1 MATPDEQLVSSQRAL
16 ERAAALLSE
25 GKPLDS
31 AATCGAILAREPRN
45 ATAAHLLG
53 LALKGTGDLAQSEQW
68 LRFSIELEPRHAE
81 FHANLANLLRA
92 QQKYAPAEEAY
103 RAALQLI
110 PEYPSA
116 RRGLALTLDDL
127 GRHAEAEEQCRA
139 VLSRNPSDVEA
150 WTILG
155 MALAHRGLEV
165 EAESAYRRAI
175 SLDPDN
181 AVAHHNLGALLVK
194 LEKPEALA
202 ALETASALGATGYE
216 TAYNKGRAALNEG
229 DLDGAE
235 SGFARA
241 VELQPTNIEAQTTLA
256 RVRYMRGDPGFAR
269 ALVTAVKAN
278 RENVRLQH
286 LLGRLLW
293 RAGQLPEAETFLRDL
308 LNRNSSNANVQ
319 STLSEVLLE
328 QGRLREAETLAL
340 EAAAKRPKQQAVL
353 LNLVTI
359 LLARGAAEDAMPLI
373 EVQLRRDPASQPWL
387 AYEATASRL
396 LGKGRYRELY
406 DYDRFV
412 RVFDLEAP
420 PGWSSMDEFN
430 RALAATLND
439 RHRFSKHPLDQT
451 LRNGTQ
457 TSRSL
462 LTEPDP
468 AVRAILKAFDEP
480 IAEYRRS
487 LGTAADHPLSRWNV
501 GAAQFTGAW
510 SVRLARNGY
519 HVNHFHPDGMLSSAY
534 YVELPEET
542 RDVQAKSGWLKLG
555 EPRYPVPGLVP
566 ERFVQPKP
574 GRLVLFPSYMWHG
587 TNPIY
592 GDQAR
597 LCIAFDVRPD
607 GWGQSA

>member
-1 MATPDEQLVSSQRAL
+1 MSSQQAL
-16 ERAAALLSE
+16 ERAAALLGQ
-25 GKPLDS
+25 GKPVDS
-31 AATCGAILAREPRN
+31 AAVCGAVLAREPRN
-45 ATAAHLLG
+45 AAAAHLLG

-68 LRFSIELEPRHAE
+68 LRFSIELEARRAD

-92 QQKYAPAEEAY
+92 QQKYPLAEEAY
-103 RAALQLI
+103 RTALQLM
-110 PEYPSA
+110 PDYPAA

-127 GRHAEAEEQCRA
+127 GRPAEAEEQCRT
-139 VLSRNPSDVEA
+139 VLARNPSDPEA

-155 MALAHRGLEV
+155 LALAHRGLEV
-165 EAESAYRRAI
+165 EAESAYRHAI
-175 SLDPDN
+175 SIDPGN

-194 LEKPEALA
+194 LERPEALA
-202 ALETASALGATGYE
+202 ALETASSLGATGYE
-216 TAYNKGRAALNEG
+216 TAYNMGRAALTEG

-241 VELQPTNIEAQTTLA
+241 VELQPTNVEAQMTLA

-269 ALVTAVKAN
+269 AVVTAVKAN
-278 RENVRLQH
+278 RDNVRLQH
-286 LLGRLLW
+286 SLGRLLW

-308 LNRNSSNANVQ
+308 LTRNGSNAGVQ
-319 STLSEVLLE
+319 ATLSAVLLE
-328 QGRLREAETLAL
+328 QGRLKEAETLAA
-340 EAAAKRPKQQAVL
+340 EAAVTRPGDQAVL

-359 LLARGAAEDAMPLI
+359 LVARGAAEDAMPLI
-373 EVQLRRDPASQPWL
+373 EVQLQRSPSSQAWL
-387 AYEATASRL
+387 AYEATAARM
-396 LGKGRYRELY
+396 LGKDRYRELY

-420 PGWSSMDEFN
+420 PGWSSMDELN
-430 RALAATLND
+430 RALAAALND
-439 RHRFSKHPLDQT
+439 RHRFSQHPLDQT

-480 IAEYRRS
+480 IEEYRRL
-487 LGTAADHPLSRWNV
+487 LGTSPDHPLSRYNV
-501 GAAQFTGAW
+501 GPAQFTGAW
-510 SVRLARNGY
+510 SVRLQRNGY
-519 HVNHFHPDGMLSSAY
+519 HVNHFHPDGLLSSAY

-542 RDVQAKSGWLKLG
+542 QDQKAKSGWLKFG
-555 EPRYPVPGLVP
+555 EPRYPVRGLVP

-592 GDQAR
+592 GDRTR
-597 LCIAFDVRPD
+597 LCIAFDVRPEK
-607 GWGQSA
+607 GQSA

>member
-1 MATPDEQLVSSQRAL
+1 MSSQQAI
-16 ERAAALLSE
+16 EHAAALLSE
-25 GKPLDS
+25 GKHLDS
-31 AATCGAILAREPRN
+31 AAACGAILAREPRN
-45 ATAAHLLG
+45 AAAAHLMG
-53 LALKGTGDLAQSEQW
+53 LALKGTGDLAQGEQW
-68 LRFSIELEPRHAE
+68 LRFSIQLESKRAE
-81 FHANLANLLRA
+81 FHANLANLLRT
-92 QQKYAPAEEAY
+92 QQKYSAAEEAY
-103 RAALQLI
+103 RTALQLL

-116 RRGLALTLDDL
+116 HRGLALTLDDL
-127 GRHAEAEEQCRA
+127 GRPAEAEAECRTLLA
-139 VLSRNPSDVEA
+139 RDPSDAEA

-175 SLDPDN
+175 SLHPDN
-181 AVAHHNLGALLVK
+181 PVAHHNLGALLVK
-194 LEKPEALA
+194 LERPEALQ

-216 TAYNKGRAALNEG
+216 TAYNLGRAALNEG

-241 VELQPTNIEAQTTLA
+241 VELQPTNVEAQMTLA

-293 RAGQLPEAETFLRDL
+293 RAGQLPEAEAFLRDL
-308 LNRNSSNANVQ
+308 LTRKGPNAGVQ
-319 STLSEVLLE
+319 ATLSAVLLE
-328 QGRLREAETLAL
+328 QGRLKEAETLAL
-340 EAAAKRPKQQAVL
+340 EAAAARPKDQAVL

-359 LLARGAAEDAMPLI
+359 FIARGAAEDAMPLI
-373 EVQLRRDPASQPWL
+373 TVQLLRSPASQAWL

-396 LGKGRYRELY
+396 LGTDRYRELY

-412 RVFDLEAP
+412 RVFDLERR
-420 PGWSSMDEFN
+420 PGWSSMDELN
-430 RALAATLND
+430 RALAATLNN

-462 LTEPDP
+462 LSDPDP

-480 IAEYRRS
+480 IEEYRRS
-487 LGTAADHPLSRWNV
+487 LGAAPDHPLSRWNT

-510 SVRLARNGY
+510 SVRLQRNGY
-519 HVNHFHPDGMLSSAY
+519 HVDHFHPDGMLSSAY
-534 YVELPEET
+534 YVEVPEET
-542 RDVQAKSGWLKLG
+542 QDPVLRSGWIKFG

-592 GDQAR
+592 GPETR
-597 LCIAFDVRPD
+597 LTIAFDMRPER
-607 GWGQSA
+607 WAQSP

>member
-1 MATPDEQLVSSQRAL
+1 MSSQPAI

-25 GKPLDS
+25 GKHLDS
-31 AATCGAILAREPRN
+31 AAVCGAILAREPRN
-45 ATAAHLLG
+45 SAAAHLMG
-53 LALKGTGDLAQSEQW
+53 LALKGTGDLAQGEQW
-68 LRFSIELEPRHAE
+68 LRFSIQLEPQRAE

-92 QQKYAPAEEAY
+92 QRNYSAAVEAY
-103 RAALQLI
+103 RTALQLL

-127 GRHAEAEEQCRA
+127 GRPAEAEAECRTLLA
-139 VLSRNPSDVEA
+139 RDPSDAEA

-165 EAESAYRRAI
+165 EAESAYRHAI

-181 AVAHHNLGALLVK
+181 PVAHHNLGALLVK
-194 LEKPEALA
+194 LERPEALA
-202 ALETASALGATGYE
+202 ALETASQLGASGYE
-216 TAYNKGRAALNEG
+216 TAYNLGRAALNEG

-241 VELQPTNIEAQTTLA
+241 VELQPTNIEAQMTLA

-278 RENVRLQH
+278 RANVRLQH

-293 RAGQLPEAETFLRDL
+293 RAGQLPEAEAFLRDL
-308 LNRNSSNANVQ
+308 LTRKGPTAGVQ
-319 STLSEVLLE
+319 VTLSALLLE
-328 QGRLREAETLAL
+328 QGRLKEAETLAL
-340 EAAAKRPKQQAVL
+340 EAATARPKDQAVL
-353 LNLVTI
+353 LNLVAI
-359 LLARGAAEDAMPLI
+359 FIARGVAEDAMPLI
-373 EVQLRRDPASQPWL
+373 TMQLGRSPASQAWL

-396 LGKGRYRELY
+396 LGTDRYRELY

-412 RVFDLEAP
+412 RVFDLERQ
-420 PGWSSMDEFN
+420 PGWSSMDELN
-430 RALAATLND
+430 RALVATLND
-439 RHRFSKHPLDQT
+439 RHRFSQHPLDQT

-462 LTEPDP
+462 LTDPDP

-480 IAEYRRS
+480 IEEYRRS
-487 LGTAADHPLSRWNV
+487 LGAAPDHPLSRWNTGV
-501 GAAQFTGAW
+501 AQFTGAW
-510 SVRLARNGY
+510 SVRLQRNGY

-534 YVELPEET
+534 YVEVPEET
-542 RDVQAKSGWLKLG
+542 QDPVLRSGWIKFG

-592 GDQAR
+592 GPQTR
-597 LCIAFDVRPD
+597 LTIAFDTRPER
-607 GWGQSA
+607 WGQSP

>member
-1 MATPDEQLVSSQRAL
+1 MSSQQGI
-16 ERAAALLSE
+16 ERAAALLRE
-25 GKPLDS
+25 GKHLDS
-31 AATCGAILAREPRN
+31 VALCGAILAREPRN
-45 ATAAHLLG
+45 ASAAHLMG
-53 LALKGTGDLAQSEQW
+53 LALKGTGDLEQSEHW
-68 LRFSIELEPRHAE
+68 LRFSIQLESGRAE
-81 FHANLANLLRA
+81 FHANLANLLRTR
-92 QQKYAPAEEAY
+92 QLYAAAEEAY
-103 RAALQLI
+103 RAALRLM

-127 GRHAEAEEQCRA
+127 GRYAEAEAECRTLLA
-139 VLSRNPSDVEA
+139 RDSSDAET

-155 MALAHRGLEV
+155 VALAHLGLEV

-181 AVAHHNLGALLVK
+181 AVAHHNLGALLAK
-194 LEKPEALA
+194 LERPEALK

-216 TAYNKGRAALNEG
+216 TAYNLGRAALNEG

-241 VELQPTNIEAQTTLA
+241 VELQPTNIEAQMTLA
-256 RVRYMRGDPGFAR
+256 RVRYMRGDPAFAR

-293 RAGQLPEAETFLRDL
+293 RGGQLSEAETFLRDL
-308 LNRNSSNANVQ
+308 LTRNGPNAGVQ
-319 STLSEVLLE
+319 ATLSALLLE
-328 QGRLREAETLAL
+328 QGRLKEAEALAA
-340 EAAAKRPKQQAVL
+340 EAAAARPKDQAVL

-359 LLARGAAEDAMPLI
+359 LVTRGAAEDAIPLI
-373 EVQLRRDPASQPWL
+373 EVQLQRSPSSQAWL
-387 AYEATASRL
+387 AYEATAARI
-396 LGKGRYRELY
+396 LGKDRYRELY

-412 RVFDLEAP
+412 RVFDLETP
-420 PGWSSMDEFN
+420 PGWSSMDELN

-439 RHRFSKHPLDQT
+439 QHRFSKHPLDQT

-462 LTEPDP
+462 LSDPDP
-468 AVRAILKAFDEP
+468 AVRAVLKAFEGP
-480 IAEYRRS
+480 IEEYRRG
-487 LGTAADHPLSRWNV
+487 LGNSPEHPLSRWNEGV
-501 GAAQFTGAW
+501 SRFTGAW
-510 SVRLARNGY
+510 SVRLSRNGY

-542 RDVQAKSGWLKLG
+542 QDPVSKSGWLKFG
-555 EPRYPVPGLVP
+555 EPRYAVRGLGP
-566 ERFVQPKP
+566 ERFIQPKP

-592 GDQAR
+592 GAQAR
-597 LCIAFDVRPD
+597 LCIAFDTRPAS
-607 GWGQSA
+607 WGVPD